1 MMQTFAPH
9 VESTYLTV
17 PQHRLDIYIHFFN
30 ITSVVGS
37 SSFSTLFNLRRRS
50 IVCIF
55 FHYYLLAYVV
65 VREGLTVLCSRA

>member
-9 VESTYLTV
+9 VELTYLTV

-30 ITSVVGS
+30 TTSVVGS
-37 SSFSTLFNLRRRS
+37 SSFSTLFNLRKRS

-55 FHYYLLAYVV
+55 FSLLIISVV
-65 VREGLTVLCSRA
+65 VRAGLTVLCSRA